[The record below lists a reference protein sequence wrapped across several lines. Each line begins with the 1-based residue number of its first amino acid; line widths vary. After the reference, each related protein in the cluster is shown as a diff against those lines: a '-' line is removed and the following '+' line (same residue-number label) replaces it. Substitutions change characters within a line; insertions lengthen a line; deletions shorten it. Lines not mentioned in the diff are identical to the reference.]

1 VAQGE
6 RRRLEDLLVEA
17 PIVLDGRRL
26 VHRLDDGERELGR
39 AGNHEDGTRV
49 ALGPVDRQGHDR
61 LLCSGV
67 RGAGA
72 SRGWREKGTGRLRYS
87 NPILCDD
94 VRGAGASRGWR
105 EKGTGRLRYSNPII
119 CDDVRGAGASRGW
132 REKGTGRLRYPNPTT
147 CRCGRGAGSRRGCAG
162 WGRGAARYR

>member
-1 VAQGE
+1 
-6 RRRLEDLLVEA
+6 DLLVEA

-87 NPILCDD
+87 NPISCDD
-94 VRGAGASRGWR
+94 VRGAGPSRGWR
-105 EKGTGRLRYSNPII
+105 EKATGRPRSPKALTSG
-119 CDDVRGAGASRGW
+119 RGRTAGPGRGW
-132 REKGTGRLRYPNPTT
+132 RR
-147 CRCGRGAGSRRGCAG
+147 
-162 WGRGAARYR
+162 RGAAR